1 MTFQDF
7 QGKVMNIDGA
17 FFIGSD
23 LLGFIR
29 RYLVYKD
36 GTLAD
41 LPSCYLY
48 HAGVS
53 LPVSLVYAAEIVCVL
68 MGAKAIAMVLQSCH
82 NSNPNRISPNLTHP
96 DLT

>member
-1 MTFQDF
+1 
-7 QGKVMNIDGA
+7 MNIDGA
-17 FFIGSD
+17 FFLGKD

-68 MGAKAIAMVLQSCH
+68 MGAKAIAMVCICYYQSNH
-82 NSNPNRISPNLTHP
+82 HKSNPTLI
-96 DLT
+96 